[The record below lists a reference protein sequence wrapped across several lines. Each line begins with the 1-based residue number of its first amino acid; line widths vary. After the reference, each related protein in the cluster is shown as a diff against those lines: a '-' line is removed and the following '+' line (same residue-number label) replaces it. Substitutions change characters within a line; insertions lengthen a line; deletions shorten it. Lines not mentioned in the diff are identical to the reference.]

1 MLPTIQRT
9 SRFQEDYKKFKTMID
24 SMPVGASKNE
34 AEQLLNKLVNEIRQL
49 DNYHNDMIQ
58 NRQLGAMS
66 ADIRDRIANL
76 RKRLDKKLS
85 DWQRNNQA

>member
-9 SRFQEDYKKFKTMID
+9 SRFQEEYKKFRTIID
-24 SMPVGASKNE
+24 SMPVGAARTE

-49 DNYHNDMIQ
+49 DNNHSDMIQ

-76 RKRLDKKLS
+76 RRRLDKKLS
-85 DWQRNNQA
+85 DWKRTNQA